1 MHHTFHKHR
10 QEGNQPQWQGVQD
23 QENGHGQNGTHR
35 IFLHTVILSLTLN
48 PRVGWSFSTGCLS
61 QPIKVNVRKR
71 RKKTLT
77 NANYAKKPS
86 ALATCQE
93 SNFFKSGG
101 HPKFKIFLSL
111 HKNELLAIPAT
122 CFTSAQQH
130 SEAICPRL
138 YEHRPCCVCHFA
150 SRREGTKGK
159 KKRGSTCSKALWS
172 AALRS

>member
-10 QEGNQPQWQGVQD
+10 QEGNQPQRQGVQG
-23 QENGHGQNGTHR
+23 QENGHGQNGTHH

-61 QPIKVNVRKR
+61 QPVNVNVRKR

-101 HPKFKIFLSL
+101 HPKLKFFSRYTKMNFWQFRQHVLQVLSSIQKPYVHGCMNIGHAVVAISL
-111 HKNELLAIPAT
+111 HGG
-122 CFTSAQQH
+122 
-130 SEAICPRL
+130 
-138 YEHRPCCVCHFA
+138 
-150 SRREGTKGK
+150 RERKEK
-159 KKRGSTCSKALWS
+159 KHGSTCSKALWS